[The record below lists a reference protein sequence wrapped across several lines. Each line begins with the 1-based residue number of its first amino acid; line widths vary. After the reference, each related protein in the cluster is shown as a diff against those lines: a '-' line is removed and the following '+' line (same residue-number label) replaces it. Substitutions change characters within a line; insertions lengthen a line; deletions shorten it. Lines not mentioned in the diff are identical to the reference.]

1 MEVFKYA
8 SLITTVSVF
17 TALFSIIFQ
26 AYLSSNDL
34 KRVTNILNSLIFL
47 ENNITKTDSVV
58 RRERRVA
65 VGYGSCS
72 DLFIQATKFLN
83 YSKDLNVD
91 SLDVDEVRNEQE
103 FLASFAYYFQ
113 HGAAAE

>member
-1 MEVFKYA
+1 MEILKYA

-34 KRVTNILNSLIFL
+34 KRVTNILNSLMSL
-47 ENNITKTDSVV
+47 ENNITKTDSV
-58 RRERRVA
+58 RERRVA

-83 YSKDLNVD
+83 YSENLNID